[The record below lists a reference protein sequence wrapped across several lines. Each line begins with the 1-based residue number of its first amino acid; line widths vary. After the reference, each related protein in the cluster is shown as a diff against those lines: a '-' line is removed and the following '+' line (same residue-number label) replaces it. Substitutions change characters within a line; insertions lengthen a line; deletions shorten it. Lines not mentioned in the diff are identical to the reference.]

1 MRRDRPLKPLAIGAG
16 SLFFACIASCAAPLA
31 APAPVS
37 PPSAAS
43 APNGGSVSPSAP
55 PSGASPPA
63 SRAVTVTG
71 AAGERAAGASR
82 EQAAAQ
88 ATTDASFDEGV
99 ASIRGRVPEW
109 DNGTG
114 MAIRYVQIQ
123 TGKKLTFLYVDR
135 TPPEWKAKL
144 NTWLILSKATWDGE
158 IVSTVAVTLSALKAG
173 RFEGAA
179 TKNDC
184 MIGAAIGTALWDPK
198 DSSTAWSNNEGGF
211 CEVELREASQPGH
224 LEGRFKAKLV
234 SGQGVFYTIDQG
246 YLYINR

>member
-1 MRRDRPLKPLAIGAG
+1 MGRPCRVHASASVVALLFLG
-16 SLFFACIASCAAPLA
+16 SLAGCASSSAATA
-31 APAPVS
+31 ANAANAASPNDRRASLVAATSPATSPTHPSQPAPSALTS
-37 PPSAAS
+37 PEAS
-43 APNGGSVSPSAP
+43 
-55 PSGASPPA
+55 
-63 SRAVTVTG
+63 
-71 AAGERAAGASR
+71 
-82 EQAAAQ
+82 
-88 ATTDASFDEGV
+88 TDASFDDGV

-114 MAIRYVQIQ
+114 MAIRFVQLQ
-123 TGKKLTFLYVDR
+123 TGKRLTFLYVDR
-135 TPPEWKAKL
+135 TPPEWKEKL

-158 IVSTVAVTLSALKAG
+158 IVSTIAVTLNALKAG

-184 MIGAAIGTALWDPK
+184 MIGAAIGTDRWDPK
-198 DSSTAWSNNEGGF
+198 DASTAWSNNEGGF